1 MMLFGSSSERVKGR
15 WNTKLDVILIL
26 LIVSQVCDVNAGEC
40 WSCREL
46 KKTKAHPLLDL
57 KNLWEKSIE
66 IQSNLPH
73 KS

>member
-1 MMLFGSSSERVKGR
+1 MTLFGSSSERVKSR
-15 WNTKLDVILIL
+15 WNTKLEVIFIL
-26 LIVSQVCDVNAGEC
+26 LNVSQVCDVNAGVVEN
-40 WSCREL
+40 L